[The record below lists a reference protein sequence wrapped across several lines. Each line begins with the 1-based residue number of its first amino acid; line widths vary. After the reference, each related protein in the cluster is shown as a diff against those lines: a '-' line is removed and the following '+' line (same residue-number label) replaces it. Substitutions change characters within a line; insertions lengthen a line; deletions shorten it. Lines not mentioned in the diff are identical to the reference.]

1 MRRYFSILAVAMA
14 TILLCS
20 CEFAEADSPD
30 PQRANKLL
38 WGRVE
43 EGLHFEYRH
52 AQVVAHLND
61 VMLSRT
67 QLDAAYDKCE
77 ISDKDGIYTLDY
89 SGSKYGSQTYRILT
103 NGKRLD
109 EGGEWSIY
117 VKYGSYM
124 EFVYIG
130 SAKGIV
136 GQSNKFTIKTGNPEW
151 YHFDYFV
158 SQESVVEY
166 SIDEISE
173 VLTLLMTSA
182 TGLNT
187 DDLQNPESANYTIDY
202 KLLKPLRFEKDELIS
217 GKVDIVYRD
226 VQAKSQRTVVVD
238 IENKIVTFMSNK

>member
-1 MRRYFSILAVAMA
+1 
-14 TILLCS
+14 
-20 CEFAEADSPD
+20 
-30 PQRANKLL
+30 
-38 WGRVE
+38 
-43 EGLHFEYRH
+43 
-52 AQVVAHLND
+52 
-61 VMLSRT
+61 
-67 QLDAAYDKCE
+67 
-77 ISDKDGIYTLDY
+77 
-89 SGSKYGSQTYRILT
+89 
-103 NGKRLD
+103 
-109 EGGEWSIY
+109 
-117 VKYGSYM
+117 M

-130 SAKGIV
+130 TAKGIV

-151 YHFDYFV
+151 YRFDYFV

-187 DDLQNPESANYTIDY
+187 DNLQNPETANYTIDY